1 MKDIHCHILPGIDDG
16 ARSMEESINILSK
29 AYNDGISDI
38 VLTPHYI
45 KDSRYSCNN
54 WNKSILLEELK
65 KELKN
70 RDIDINLYLGNEI
83 MIDKD
88 IISLLNSGEASSINN
103 TKYVLIEFP
112 MHSLRSDIED
122 ILFELIR
129 NNYVPVIAHP
139 ERYSYIQKDITLVD
153 KYIELGAVFQG
164 NYLSLFGKYGSK
176 AKKTL
181 IKLLKGNKITLLAS
195 DIHHDNTDYNI
206 KKFKKKL
213 KRVLKSD
220 ELVQD
225 LLINNFT
232 KIINNESL

>member
-16 ARSMEESINILSK
+16 ARSIEESINILSK
-29 AYNDGISDI
+29 AYNNGISDI

-88 IISLLNSGEASSINN
+88 IISLLKSGEASSINN

-112 MHSLRSDIED
+112 MNSLRSDIED
-122 ILFELIR
+122 ILFEMVR

-139 ERYSYIQKDITLVD
+139 ER
-153 KYIELGAVFQG
+153 
-164 NYLSLFGKYGSK
+164 
-176 AKKTL
+176 
-181 IKLLKGNKITLLAS
+181 
-195 DIHHDNTDYNI
+195 
-206 KKFKKKL
+206 
-213 KRVLKSD
+213 
-220 ELVQD
+220 
-225 LLINNFT
+225 
-232 KIINNESL
+232 